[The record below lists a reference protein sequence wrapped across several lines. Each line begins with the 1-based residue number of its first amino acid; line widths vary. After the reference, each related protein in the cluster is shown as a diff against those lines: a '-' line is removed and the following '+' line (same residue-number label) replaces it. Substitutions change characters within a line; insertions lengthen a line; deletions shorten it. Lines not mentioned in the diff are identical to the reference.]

1 MPHRTATIPIH
12 SYGVSVFVL
21 RPEGNSHAVL
31 LLRRSGQGTLEGTWC
46 QVAGA
51 VQPGEKAWQT
61 ALRELREE
69 TGLVPRRL
77 YSADVCEQFYDISQ
91 DRIEIVPVFVAFV
104 DAGQEVSLN
113 DEHTEYRWASF
124 REAADLLP
132 FSGQR
137 AVLTLIRQEFV
148 ERKPNEHLQIKLAP

>member
-1 MPHRTATIPIH
+1 MIPIH

-21 RPEGNSHAVL
+21 RPEGDSHAVL

-46 QVAGA
+46 QVGGA

-61 ALRELREE
+61 ALREIKEE

-104 DAGQEVSLN
+104 DDGQEVRLN
-113 DEHTEYRWASF
+113 DEHTEYRWVSF
-124 REAADLLP
+124 REAAQLLP
-132 FSGQR
+132 FAGQR
-137 AVLTLIRQEFV
+137 SVLTLIRQEFIDS
-148 ERKPNEHLQIKLAP
+148 KPNEHLRIKLAP